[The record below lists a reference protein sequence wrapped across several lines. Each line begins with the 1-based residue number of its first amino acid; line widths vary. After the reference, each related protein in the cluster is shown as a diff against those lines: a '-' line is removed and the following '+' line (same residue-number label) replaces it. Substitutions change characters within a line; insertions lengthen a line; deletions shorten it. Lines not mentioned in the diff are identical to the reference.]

1 MGTLIGRGH
10 CLTCPIRPQSLFGCL
25 KHDEL
30 NLIKNFQTRVVTYN
44 AGELV
49 YAEGERL
56 NLIYTLRQGFVK
68 LTRFN
73 SEGEAQIVRIVK
85 PGDLFGYEKLVLDTN
100 FRHTAETLGPVEL
113 CQLSVEGL
121 KELREQ
127 SPAINQAIIER
138 ALQQVMRTEEHLTHV
153 SLLKSKAR
161 VAWFVLD
168 WVGDADAA
176 AMPLSRR
183 ELGQYLGLTVETVS
197 RHFAEL
203 KRLNLISEQQ
213 GVLALVD
220 RGALEELSG
229 IVQPRTN
236 VP

>member
-1 MGTLIGRGH
+1 MGTLIGKGH
-10 CLTCPIRPQSLFGCL
+10 CLSCPIRPQSLFGCL
-25 KHDEL
+25 EKSEL
-30 NLIKNFQTRVVTYN
+30 SLIEDFQTRVVTYN

-49 YAEGERL
+49 YSEGERL

-73 SEGEAQIVRIVK
+73 SEGEAQIVRIVR
-85 PGDLFGYEKLVLDTN
+85 PGDLFGYEKLVVDSN
-100 FRHTAETLGPVEL
+100 YRHTAEALGEVEL
-113 CQLSVEGL
+113 CQLSVDRL

-138 ALQQVMRTEEHLTHV
+138 SLQQVMRTEEHLTHV

-168 WVGDADAA
+168 WIGDQMDSAP
-176 AMPLSRR
+176 MPLSRR

-203 KRLNLISEQQ
+203 KRRDQIAEKQ
-213 GVLALVD
+213 GVLTLLD
-220 RGALEELSG
+220 RDGLGALAG
-229 IVQPRTN
+229 V
-236 VP
+236 V

>member
-1 MGTLIGRGH
+1 MGTLVGRGH

-25 KHDEL
+25 EKSEL
-30 NLIKNFQTRVVTYN
+30 SLIEDFQTRVVTYDS
-44 AGELV
+44 GEVV
-49 YAEGERL
+49 YSEGERL

-85 PGDLFGYEKLVLDTN
+85 PGDLFGYEKLVVDSN
-100 FRHTAETLGPVEL
+100 YRHTAEALGHVEL
-113 CQLSVEGL
+113 CQLSVERL
-121 KELREQ
+121 NELRDQ

-138 ALQQVMRTEEHLTHV
+138 ALQQVMKTEEHLTHV

-168 WVGDADAA
+168 WVAEQDSAP
-176 AMPLSRR
+176 MPLSRR

-203 KRLNLISEQQ
+203 KRLNQLSEKQ
-213 GVLALVD
+213 GVLSVLDRDALQ
-220 RGALEELSG
+220 ELAG
-229 IVQPRTN
+229 VL
-236 VP
+236 

>member
-1 MGTLIGRGH
+1 MGTLVGRGH

-25 KHDEL
+25 EHNEL
-30 NLIKNFQTRVVTYN
+30 SLIEDFQTRVVTYD
-44 AGELV
+44 AGEVV
-49 YAEGERL
+49 YSEGERL

-85 PGDLFGYEKLVLDTN
+85 PGDLFGYEKLVIDSN
-100 FRHTAETLGPVEL
+100 YRHTAEALGHVEL
-113 CQLSVEGL
+113 CQLSVERL
-121 KELREQ
+121 KELRDQ

-138 ALQQVMRTEEHLTHV
+138 ALQQVMKTEEHLTHV

-168 WVGDADAA
+168 WVAEQDSAP
-176 AMPLSRR
+176 MPLSRR
-183 ELGQYLGLTVETVS
+183 ELGQYLGLTVETIS

-203 KRLNLISEQQ
+203 KRLNQISEKQ
-213 GVLALVD
+213 GVLSVID
-220 RGALEELSG
+220 RDALEDLAG
-229 IVQPRTN
+229 VL
-236 VP
+236 

>member
-1 MGTLIGRGH
+1 MVKLVGRGH
-10 CLTCPIRPQSLFGCL
+10 CLSCPIRPQSLFGCL
-25 KHDEL
+25 EHNEL
-30 NLIKNFQTRVVTYN
+30 SLIEDFQTRVVTYD
-44 AGELV
+44 AGEVV
-49 YAEGERL
+49 YSEGERL

-85 PGDLFGYEKLVLDTN
+85 PGDLFGYEKLVIDSN
-100 FRHTAETLGPVEL
+100 YRHTAEALGQVEL
-113 CQLSVEGL
+113 CQLSVQRL

-127 SPAINQAIIER
+127 STAINQAIIER
-138 ALQQVMRTEEHLTHV
+138 ALQQVMKTEEHLTHV

-168 WVGDADAA
+168 WVGDADSS
-176 AMPLSRR
+176 AMPISRR

-203 KRLNLISEQQ
+203 KRLNLISEKQ
-213 GVLALVD
+213 GVLSILERD
-220 RGALEELSG
+220 ALEQLSG
-229 IVQPRTN
+229 TL
-236 VP
+236 

>member
-1 MGTLIGRGH
+1 MGKLVGRGH
-10 CLTCPIRPQSLFGCL
+10 CLSCPIRPQSLFGCL
-25 KHDEL
+25 EHNEL
-30 NLIKNFQTRVVTYN
+30 SLIEDFQTRVFTYD
-44 AGELV
+44 AGEVV
-49 YAEGERL
+49 YSEGERL

-85 PGDLFGYEKLVLDTN
+85 PGDLFGYEKLVIDSN
-100 FRHTAETLGPVEL
+100 YRHTAETLGQVEL
-113 CQLSVEGL
+113 CQLSVQRL

-127 SPAINQAIIER
+127 STAINQAIIER
-138 ALQQVMRTEEHLTHV
+138 ALQQVMKTEEHLTHV

-168 WVGDADAA
+168 WVGDADSS
-176 AMPLSRR
+176 AMPISRR

-203 KRLNLISEQQ
+203 KRLNLISEKQ
-213 GVLALVD
+213 GVLSIID
-220 RGALEELSG
+220 RDALEQLSG
-229 IVQPRTN
+229 TL
-236 VP
+236 

>member
-1 MGTLIGRGH
+1 MGTLVGRGH

-25 KHDEL
+25 EKSEL
-30 NLIKNFQTRVVTYN
+30 SLIEDFQTRVVTYDS
-44 AGELV
+44 GEVV
-49 YAEGERL
+49 YSEGERL

-85 PGDLFGYEKLVLDTN
+85 PGDLFGYEKLVVDSN
-100 FRHTAETLGPVEL
+100 YRHTAEALGHVEL
-113 CQLSVEGL
+113 CQLSVERL
-121 KELREQ
+121 KELRDQ

-138 ALQQVMRTEEHLTHV
+138 ALQQVMKTEEHLTHV
-153 SLLKSKAR
+153 SLPKSKAR

-168 WVGDADAA
+168 WVAEQDSAP
-176 AMPLSRR
+176 MPLSRR

-203 KRLNLISEQQ
+203 KRLNQISEKQ
-213 GVLALVD
+213 GVLSVLDRDALQEVA
-220 RGALEELSG
+220 GVL
-229 IVQPRTN
+229 
-236 VP
+236 

>member
-1 MGTLIGRGH
+1 MGTLVGRGH

-25 KHDEL
+25 EKSEL
-30 NLIKNFQTRVVTYN
+30 SLIEDFQTRVVTYDS
-44 AGELV
+44 GEVV
-49 YAEGERL
+49 YSEGERL

-85 PGDLFGYEKLVLDTN
+85 PGDLFGYEKLVVDSN
-100 FRHTAETLGPVEL
+100 YRHTAEALGHVEL
-113 CQLSVEGL
+113 CQLSVERL
-121 KELREQ
+121 NELRDQ

-138 ALQQVMRTEEHLTHV
+138 ALQQVMKTEEHLTHV

-168 WVGDADAA
+168 WVAEQDSAP
-176 AMPLSRR
+176 MPLSRR

-203 KRLNLISEQQ
+203 KRLNQISEKQ
-213 GVLALVD
+213 GVLSVLDRDALQ
-220 RGALEELSG
+220 ELAG
-229 IVQPRTN
+229 VL
-236 VP
+236 

>member
-1 MGTLIGRGH
+1 MGTLVGRGH

-25 KHDEL
+25 EKNEL
-30 NLIKNFQTRVVTYN
+30 SLIEDFQTRVVTYE
-44 AGELV
+44 AGEVV
-49 YAEGERL
+49 YSEGERL

-85 PGDLFGYEKLVLDTN
+85 PGDLFGYEKLVVDSN
-100 FRHTAETLGPVEL
+100 YRHTAEALGHVEL
-113 CQLSVEGL
+113 CQLSVERL

-138 ALQQVMRTEEHLTHV
+138 ALQQVMKTEEHLTHV

-168 WVGDADAA
+168 WVGDQDSSP
-176 AMPLSRR
+176 MPLSRR

-203 KRLNLISEQQ
+203 KRLNQISEKQ
-213 GVLALVD
+213 GVLSVLD
-220 RGALEELSG
+220 RDALEELSG
-229 IVQPRTN
+229 IL
-236 VP
+236 